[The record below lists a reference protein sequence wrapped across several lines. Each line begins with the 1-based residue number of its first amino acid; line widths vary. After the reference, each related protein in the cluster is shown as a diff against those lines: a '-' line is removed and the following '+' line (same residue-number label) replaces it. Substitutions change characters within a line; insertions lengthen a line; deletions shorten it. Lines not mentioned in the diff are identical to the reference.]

1 VECYT
6 SHSLI
11 YLTCHVILH
20 RSIAVLFCILML
32 LLLQRLCRNCN
43 GFVVPHFPQFSVYEV
58 YTDVPYNILMQGIL
72 LTPLIWCRS
81 HLWYTVKRL
90 ILKHVTS
97 KYFHNILP
105 VWVHLYTS
113 SRNFDYVAI
122 VWVGSPLFPLY
133 LRMGAGL
140 ALKTLLIFSLGRWTV
155 SRISLTTV
163 QS

>member
-1 VECYT
+1 MAELFLLTFSCVWLHSTIFKGYYDLQANRITAKGTCGSQYKTLVLPCLFVCKLVCKNGHQICLICLLESFFKLQCDNFLVECYT

-81 HLWYTVKRL
+81 HL
-90 ILKHVTS
+90 
-97 KYFHNILP
+97 
-105 VWVHLYTS
+105 
-113 SRNFDYVAI
+113 
-122 VWVGSPLFPLY
+122 
-133 LRMGAGL
+133 
-140 ALKTLLIFSLGRWTV
+140 
-155 SRISLTTV
+155 
-163 QS
+163 